1 MKLMSIVPA
10 VSLALMT
17 SLACGQAVEVKGVVD
32 AVTVYRGQALV
43 TREVPIAAREGTFEI
58 VVTDLPARVIPS
70 SLHADSPDGVQV
82 RSVRYRTR
90 PIAHDVRED
99 VRKLD
104 DALAAAAD
112 RLVALARRG
121 EVITENKAYLTSLT
135 AFVAPTA
142 QTELTRGVL
151 NAQTLEQLS
160 TYITGER
167 EKLSTQ
173 ELERAREA
181 QKVEAEIAK
190 LNAEKAT
197 ITNGSHKVLQEA
209 VLIVSGAEKGGE
221 VKLHYLVDGATWE
234 PSYTARADRGEMTLE
249 YYAAIEQI
257 SGEDWGDVQMTLS
270 TATPTL
276 MASAPKLT
284 AMKVSLS
291 QQAAEA
297 AMMQAQSGYF
307 GAKAELARRQD
318 EVNSRR
324 NLAMAAAPAGDV
336 AGGMTVHMIRSE
348 TDAKLN
354 ESALSMQVLD
364 LVAGARDDAGGGGR
378 GGEAKDARREGLSIT
393 YALRD
398 RTQLPSRADRQL
410 VQIAAMP
417 MKATFAKVA
426 TPVLTS
432 FVYDEAKMTNDSQM
446 VLLAG
451 PLTAYNAGAFVG
463 SSDLPTVLVGES
475 FVVGLGIDSSLRATR
490 ELVSRTEEIQGGN
503 RVVVITYRL
512 GIENFASGPAMVRVF
527 DRLPMSA
534 DDQVRVTLANGPD
547 LSADAEYVKTQRK
560 ENILRYDVQVAPA
573 SSGSTAAEVLY
584 TFRMEYDKQMN
595 LVGM

>member
-17 SLACGQAVEVKGVVD
+17 SMACGQAVEVKGVVD

-43 TREVPIAAREGTFEI
+43 TREVAVAAREGTFEI
-58 VVTDLPARVIPS
+58 LVTDLPARVIAS

-104 DALAAAAD
+104 EAIAALAD
-112 RLVALARRG
+112 RQVALARRG
-121 EVITENKAYLTSLT
+121 EVINENKAYLTSLT

-173 ELERAREA
+173 ELERLREA
-181 QKVEAEIAK
+181 QKLEAEIAR
-190 LNAEKAT
+190 LNLEKST
-197 ITNGSHKVLQEA
+197 ITSGSQTVLQEA
-209 VLIVSGAEKGGE
+209 VLIVSGAEKGGV

-234 PSYTARADRGEMTLE
+234 PSYTARADRGDMTLE
-249 YYAAIEQI
+249 YYASIEQM
-257 SGEDWGDVQMTLS
+257 SGEDWGDVRMTLS

-276 MASAPKLT
+276 MASGPKLT

-324 NLAMAAAPAGDV
+324 NLALAAAPAGDV

-364 LVAGARDDAGGGGR
+364 LVAGARDDRSAGGR
-378 GGEAKDARREGLSIT
+378 GGETKDARREGLSIT

-410 VQIAAMP
+410 VQIASMP

-503 RVVVITYRL
+503 RVVEITYRL
-512 GIENFASGPAMVRVF
+512 GIENFAAGPAMVRVF

-534 DDQVRVTLANGPD
+534 DEQVRVTLARGPD
-547 LSADAEYVKTQRK
+547 LSVDAEYVKTQRK

>member
-1 MKLMSIVPA
+1 
-10 VSLALMT
+10 
-17 SLACGQAVEVKGVVD
+17 
-32 AVTVYRGQALV
+32 
-43 TREVPIAAREGTFEI
+43 
-58 VVTDLPARVIPS
+58 
-70 SLHADSPDGVQV
+70 
-82 RSVRYRTR
+82 
-90 PIAHDVRED
+90 
-99 VRKLD
+99 
-104 DALAAAAD
+104 
-112 RLVALARRG
+112 
-121 EVITENKAYLTSLT
+121 VITENKAYLTSLT

-151 NAQTLEQLS
+151 NAQTLEQLG

-197 ITNGSHKVLQEA
+197 ITNGSQKVLQEA

-249 YYAAIEQI
+249 YYAAIEQM

-324 NLAMAAAPAGDV
+324 NLALAAAPAGDV
-336 AGGMTVHMIRSE
+336 AGGLTVHMIRSE

-364 LVAGARDDAGGGGR
+364 LVAGARDDRSGGAR

-417 MKATFAKVA
+417 MKAMFAKVA

-432 FVYDEAKMTNDSQM
+432 FVYDEAKMTNDSQL

-503 RVVVITYRL
+503 RVVAITYRL
-512 GIENFASGPAMVRVF
+512 GIENFAAGPAMVRVF

-534 DDQVRVTLANGPD
+534 DDQVRVTLASGPD

>member
-43 TREVPIAAREGTFEI
+43 TREVPIVAREGTFEI

-104 DALAAAAD
+104 DAIAAAAD
-112 RLVALARRG
+112 RLVALARRD

-197 ITNGSHKVLQEA
+197 ITNGSQKVLQEA

-249 YYAAIEQI
+249 YYAAIEQM

-324 NLAMAAAPAGDV
+324 NLALAAAPAGDV
-336 AGGMTVHMIRSE
+336 AGGLTVHMIRSE

-364 LVAGARDDAGGGGR
+364 LVAGARDDRSGGAR

-417 MKATFAKVA
+417 MKAMFAKVA

-432 FVYDEAKMTNDSQM
+432 FVYDEAKMTNDSQL

-503 RVVVITYRL
+503 RVVAITYRL
-512 GIENFASGPAMVRVF
+512 GIENFAAGPAMVRVF

-534 DDQVRVTLANGPD
+534 DDQVRVTLASGPD

>member
-1 MKLMSIVPA
+1 
-10 VSLALMT
+10 
-17 SLACGQAVEVKGVVD
+17 
-32 AVTVYRGQALV
+32 VTVYRGQALV

-104 DALAAAAD
+104 DAIAAAAD
-112 RLVALARRG
+112 RLVALARRD

-197 ITNGSHKVLQEA
+197 ITNGSQKVLQEA

-249 YYAAIEQI
+249 YYAAIEQM

-324 NLAMAAAPAGDV
+324 NLALAAAPAGDV
-336 AGGMTVHMIRSE
+336 AGGLTVHMIRSE

-364 LVAGARDDAGGGGR
+364 LVAGARDDRSGGAR

-432 FVYDEAKMTNDSQM
+432 FVYDEAKMTNDSQL

-503 RVVVITYRL
+503 RVVAITYRL
-512 GIENFASGPAMVRVF
+512 GIENFAAGPAMVRVF

-534 DDQVRVTLANGPD
+534 DDQVRVTLASGPD

>member
-43 TREVPIAAREGTFEI
+43 TREVPIVAREGTFEI

-104 DALAAAAD
+104 DAIAAAAD

-197 ITNGSHKVLQEA
+197 ITNGSQKVLQEA

-249 YYAAIEQI
+249 YYAAIEQM

-324 NLAMAAAPAGDV
+324 NLALAAAPAGDV
-336 AGGMTVHMIRSE
+336 AGGLTVHMIRSE

-364 LVAGARDDAGGGGR
+364 LVAGARDDRSGGAR

-432 FVYDEAKMTNDSQM
+432 FVYDEAKMTNDSQL

-503 RVVVITYRL
+503 RVVAITYKL
-512 GIENFASGPAMVRVF
+512 EIENFAAGLAMVRVF

-534 DDQVRVTLANGPD
+534 DDQVRVTLASGPD

>member
-1 MKLMSIVPA
+1 MKLTSIVPA
-10 VSLALMT
+10 VSLALLT
-17 SLACGQAVEVKGVVD
+17 SMACGQAVEVKGVVD

-43 TREVPIAAREGTFEI
+43 TREVPVAAHVGTFEI
-58 VVTDLPARVIPS
+58 LVTDLPARVIAS

-104 DALAAAAD
+104 EAIAALAD
-112 RLVALARRG
+112 RQVALARRG
-121 EVITENKAYLTSLT
+121 EVINDNKAYLTSLT

-173 ELERAREA
+173 ELERLRET
-181 QKVEAEIAK
+181 QRVEAEIAR
-190 LNAEKAT
+190 LNLEKST
-197 ITNGSHKVLQEA
+197 ITNGSQKVLQEA
-209 VLIVSGAEKGGE
+209 VLIVSGAEKGGV

-234 PSYTARADRGEMTLE
+234 PSYTARADRGDMTLE
-249 YYAAIEQI
+249 YYASIEQM
-257 SGEDWGDVQMTLS
+257 SGEDWGDVRMTLS

-276 MASAPKLT
+276 MASGPKLT

-318 EVNSRR
+318 EVNMRR
-324 NLAMAAAPAGDV
+324 NLALAATPAGDV

-364 LVAGARDDAGGGGR
+364 LVAGARDDRSAGGR
-378 GGEAKDARREGLSIT
+378 GGETKDARREGLSIT

-398 RTQLPSRADRQL
+398 RTFLPSRADRQL
-410 VQIAAMP
+410 VQIASMP
-417 MKATFAKVA
+417 MKASFAKVA

-432 FVYDEAKMTNDSQM
+432 FVYDEARMTNDSQM

-503 RVVVITYRL
+503 RVVAITYRL
-512 GIENFASGPAMVRVF
+512 GIENFAAAPAMVRVF

-534 DDQVRVTLANGPD
+534 DDQVRVTLASGPD
-547 LSADAEYVKTQRK
+547 LSVDAEYVKTQRK

>member
-43 TREVPIAAREGTFEI
+43 TREVPIVAREGTFEI

-104 DALAAAAD
+104 DAIAAAAD

-197 ITNGSHKVLQEA
+197 ITNGSQKVLQEA

-249 YYAAIEQI
+249 YYAAIEQM

-324 NLAMAAAPAGDV
+324 NLALAAAPAGDV
-336 AGGMTVHMIRSE
+336 AGGLTVHMIRSE

-364 LVAGARDDAGGGGR
+364 LVAGARDDRSGGAR

-432 FVYDEAKMTNDSQM
+432 FVYDEAKMTNDSQL

-503 RVVVITYRL
+503 RVVAITYRL
-512 GIENFASGPAMVRVF
+512 GIENFAAGPAMVRVF

-534 DDQVRVTLANGPD
+534 DDQVRVTLASGPD

>member
-43 TREVPIAAREGTFEI
+43 TREVPIVAREGTFEI

-104 DALAAAAD
+104 DAIAAAAD

-173 ELERAREA
+173 ELERLREA
-181 QKVEAEIAK
+181 QKAEAEIAK

-197 ITNGSHKVLQEA
+197 ITNGSQKVLQEA

-249 YYAAIEQI
+249 YYAAIEQM

-307 GAKAELARRQD
+307 GAKAELTRRQD

-324 NLAMAAAPAGDV
+324 NLALAAAPAGDV
-336 AGGMTVHMIRSE
+336 AGGLTVHMIRSE

-364 LVAGARDDAGGGGR
+364 LVAGARDDVGGGGR

-432 FVYDEAKMTNDSQM
+432 FVYDEAKMTNDSQL

-503 RVVVITYRL
+503 RVVAITYRL
-512 GIENFASGPAMVRVF
+512 GIENFAAGPAMVRVF

-534 DDQVRVTLANGPD
+534 DDQVRVTLASGPD

>member
-197 ITNGSHKVLQEA
+197 ITNGSQKVLQEA

-249 YYAAIEQI
+249 YYAAIEQM

-503 RVVVITYRL
+503 RVVAITYRL

>member
-43 TREVPIAAREGTFEI
+43 TREVPIVAREGTFEI

-104 DALAAAAD
+104 DAIAAAAD
-112 RLVALARRG
+112 RLVALARRD

-197 ITNGSHKVLQEA
+197 ITNGSQKVLQEA

-249 YYAAIEQI
+249 YYAAIEQM

-318 EVNSRR
+318 ELNSRR

-364 LVAGARDDAGGGGR
+364 LVAGARDDRSGGAR

-432 FVYDEAKMTNDSQM
+432 FVYDEAKMTNDSQL

-503 RVVVITYRL
+503 RVVAITYRL
-512 GIENFASGPAMVRVF
+512 GIENFAAGPAMVRVF

-534 DDQVRVTLANGPD
+534 DDQVRVTLASGPD

>member
-43 TREVPIAAREGTFEI
+43 TREVPIVAREGTFEI

-104 DALAAAAD
+104 DAIAAAAD
-112 RLVALARRG
+112 RLVALARRD

-197 ITNGSHKVLQEA
+197 ITNGSQKVLQEA

-249 YYAAIEQI
+249 YYAAIEQM

-307 GAKAELARRQD
+307 GAKAELTRRQD

-324 NLAMAAAPAGDV
+324 NLALAAAPAGDV
-336 AGGMTVHMIRSE
+336 AGGLTVHMIRSE

-364 LVAGARDDAGGGGR
+364 LVAGARDDVGGGGR

-432 FVYDEAKMTNDSQM
+432 FVYDEAKMTNDSQL

-503 RVVVITYRL
+503 RVVAITYRL
-512 GIENFASGPAMVRVF
+512 GIENFAAGPAMVRVF

-534 DDQVRVTLANGPD
+534 DDQVRVTLASGPD

>member
-17 SLACGQAVEVKGVVD
+17 SMACGQAVEVKGVVD

-43 TREVPIAAREGTFEI
+43 TREVAVAAREGTFEI
-58 VVTDLPARVIPS
+58 LVTDLPARVIAS

-104 DALAAAAD
+104 EAIAALAD
-112 RLVALARRG
+112 RQVALARRG
-121 EVITENKAYLTSLT
+121 EVINENKAYLTSLT

-173 ELERAREA
+173 ELERLREA
-181 QKVEAEIAK
+181 QKLEAEIAR
-190 LNAEKAT
+190 LNLEKAT
-197 ITNGSHKVLQEA
+197 ITNGSQTVLQEA
-209 VLIVSGAEKGGE
+209 VLIVSGAEKGGV

-234 PSYTARADRGEMTLE
+234 PSYTARADRGDMTLE
-249 YYAAIEQI
+249 YYASIEQM
-257 SGEDWGDVQMTLS
+257 SGEDWGDVRMTLS

-276 MASAPKLT
+276 MASGPKLT

-324 NLAMAAAPAGDV
+324 NLALAAAPAGDV

-364 LVAGARDDAGGGGR
+364 LVAGARDDRSAGGR
-378 GGEAKDARREGLSIT
+378 GGETKDARREGLSIT

-410 VQIAAMP
+410 VQIASMP

-503 RVVVITYRL
+503 RVVAITYRL
-512 GIENFASGPAMVRVF
+512 GIENFAAGPAMVRVF

-534 DDQVRVTLANGPD
+534 DDQVRVTLASGPD

>member
-43 TREVPIAAREGTFEI
+43 TREVPIVAREGTFEI

-104 DALAAAAD
+104 DAIAAAAD

-197 ITNGSHKVLQEA
+197 ITNGSQKVLQEA

-249 YYAAIEQI
+249 YYAAIEQM

-324 NLAMAAAPAGDV
+324 NLALAAAPAGDV
-336 AGGMTVHMIRSE
+336 AGGLTVHMIRSE

-364 LVAGARDDAGGGGR
+364 LVAGARDDRSGGAR

-417 MKATFAKVA
+417 MKAMFAKVA

-432 FVYDEAKMTNDSQM
+432 FVYDEAKMTNDSQL

-503 RVVVITYRL
+503 RVVAITYRL
-512 GIENFASGPAMVRVF
+512 GIENFAAGPAMVRVF

-534 DDQVRVTLANGPD
+534 DDQVRVTLASGPD

>member
-1 MKLMSIVPA
+1 
-10 VSLALMT
+10 
-17 SLACGQAVEVKGVVD
+17 
-32 AVTVYRGQALV
+32 
-43 TREVPIAAREGTFEI
+43 
-58 VVTDLPARVIPS
+58 
-70 SLHADSPDGVQV
+70 
-82 RSVRYRTR
+82 
-90 PIAHDVRED
+90 
-99 VRKLD
+99 
-104 DALAAAAD
+104 
-112 RLVALARRG
+112 
-121 EVITENKAYLTSLT
+121 
-135 AFVAPTA
+135 
-142 QTELTRGVL
+142 
-151 NAQTLEQLS
+151 
-160 TYITGER
+160 
-167 EKLSTQ
+167 
-173 ELERAREA
+173 
-181 QKVEAEIAK
+181 
-190 LNAEKAT
+190 
-197 ITNGSHKVLQEA
+197 
-209 VLIVSGAEKGGE
+209 
-221 VKLHYLVDGATWE
+221 
-234 PSYTARADRGEMTLE
+234 
-249 YYAAIEQI
+249 
-257 SGEDWGDVQMTLS
+257 
-270 TATPTL
+270 
-276 MASAPKLT
+276 
-284 AMKVSLS
+284 
-291 QQAAEA
+291 
-297 AMMQAQSGYF
+297 
-307 GAKAELARRQD
+307 
-318 EVNSRR
+318 
-324 NLAMAAAPAGDV
+324 
-336 AGGMTVHMIRSE
+336 MTVHMIRSE

-364 LVAGARDDAGGGGR
+364 LVAGARDDRGGGGR
-378 GGEAKDARREGLSIT
+378 GGEAKDVRREGLSIT

-432 FVYDEAKMTNDSQM
+432 FVYDEAKMTNDSQL

-503 RVVVITYRL
+503 RVVAITYKL
-512 GIENFASGPAMVRVF
+512 EIENFAAGPAMVRVF

>member
-43 TREVPIAAREGTFEI
+43 TREVPIVAREGTFEI

-104 DALAAAAD
+104 DAIAAAAD
-112 RLVALARRG
+112 RLVALARRD

-197 ITNGSHKVLQEA
+197 ITNGSQKVLQEA

-249 YYAAIEQI
+249 YYAAIEQM

-324 NLAMAAAPAGDV
+324 NLALAAAPAGDV
-336 AGGMTVHMIRSE
+336 AGGLTVHMIRSE

-364 LVAGARDDAGGGGR
+364 LVAGARDDRGGGGR
-378 GGEAKDARREGLSIT
+378 GGEAKNVRREGLSIT

-417 MKATFAKVA
+417 MKAMFAKVA

-432 FVYDEAKMTNDSQM
+432 FVYDEAKMTNDSQL

-503 RVVVITYRL
+503 RVVAITYRL
-512 GIENFASGPAMVRVF
+512 GIENFAAGPAMVRVF

-534 DDQVRVTLANGPD
+534 DDQVRVTLASGPD

>member
-43 TREVPIAAREGTFEI
+43 TREVPIVAREGTFEI

-104 DALAAAAD
+104 DAIAAAAD
-112 RLVALARRG
+112 RLVALARRD

-197 ITNGSHKVLQEA
+197 ITNGSQKVLQEA

-249 YYAAIEQI
+249 YYAAIEQM

-324 NLAMAAAPAGDV
+324 NLALAAAPAGDV
-336 AGGMTVHMIRSE
+336 AGGLTVHMIRSE

-364 LVAGARDDAGGGGR
+364 LVAGARDDRSGGAR

-432 FVYDEAKMTNDSQM
+432 FVYDEAKMTNDSQL

-503 RVVVITYRL
+503 RVVAITYRL
-512 GIENFASGPAMVRVF
+512 GIENFAAGPAMVRVF

-534 DDQVRVTLANGPD
+534 DDQVRVTLASGPD

>member
-17 SLACGQAVEVKGVVD
+17 SMACGQAVEVKGVVD

-43 TREVPIAAREGTFEI
+43 TREVPVAARGGTFEI
-58 VVTDLPARVIPS
+58 LVTDLPARVIAS

-104 DALAAAAD
+104 EAIAALVD
-112 RLVALARRG
+112 QQVALARRG
-121 EVITENKAYLTSLT
+121 EVINENKAYLTSLT

-167 EKLSTQ
+167 EKLSAQ
-173 ELERAREA
+173 ELERVREA
-181 QKVEAEIAK
+181 QKVEAEIAR
-190 LNAEKAT
+190 LNLEKST
-197 ITNGSHKVLQEA
+197 ITSGSQKVLQEA
-209 VLIVSGAEKGGE
+209 VLIVSGAEKGGA

-234 PSYTARADRGEMTLE
+234 PSYTARADWGDMTLE
-249 YYAAIEQI
+249 YYAAIEQM
-257 SGEDWGDVQMTLS
+257 SGEDWGDVRMTLS

-276 MASAPKLT
+276 MASGPRLT

-318 EVNSRR
+318 EVNTRR
-324 NLAMAAAPAGDV
+324 NLALAAAPAGDV

-364 LVAGARDDAGGGGR
+364 LVAGARDDRSGGGR
-378 GGEAKDARREGLSIT
+378 GTEAKDARREGLSIT

-398 RTQLPSRADRQL
+398 RTNLPSRADRQL

-417 MKATFAKVA
+417 MRATFAKVA

-432 FVYDEAKMTNDSQM
+432 FVYDEARMTNDSQM

-503 RVVVITYRL
+503 RIVEITYRL
-512 GIENFASGPAMVRVF
+512 GIENFAAAPAMVRMF

-534 DDQVRVTLANGPD
+534 DEQVRVTMARGPE
-547 LSADAEYVKTQRK
+547 LSSDAEYVRTQRK

-573 SSGSTAAEVLY
+573 SSGSVASEVLY

>member
-43 TREVPIAAREGTFEI
+43 TREVPIVAREGTFEI

-104 DALAAAAD
+104 DAIAAAAD

-197 ITNGSHKVLQEA
+197 ITNGSQKVLQEA

-249 YYAAIEQI
+249 YYAAIEQM

-324 NLAMAAAPAGDV
+324 NLALAAAPAGDV

-364 LVAGARDDAGGGGR
+364 LVAGARDDRSGGAR

-432 FVYDEAKMTNDSQM
+432 FVYDEAKMTNDSQL

-503 RVVVITYRL
+503 RVVAITYRL
-512 GIENFASGPAMVRVF
+512 GIENFAAGPAMVRVF

-534 DDQVRVTLANGPD
+534 DDQVRVTLASGPD